1 MVQGDSHARGPLV
14 TCAPDRAPDM
24 TEPTRRTWEDI
35 ALYIVAIFVLAV
47 IFTT

>member
-1 MVQGDSHARGPLV
+1 
-14 TCAPDRAPDM
+14 M

-47 IFTT
+47 IFTTNPY